1 MMNIE
6 STLTISH
13 RKMKKLICV
22 LMVFSL
28 SCSLGFAQSG
38 NGDQLR
44 ASYYH
49 SKFNGRK
56 TATGE
61 VYRDHLFTAASNMY
75 KLGTKLLV
83 TNLKTGKSVVV
94 TVNDRMASHMKGR
107 VDLSKSAF
115 SKIASLSSGL
125 VNVVVEVIT
134 HKAEPEI

>member
-1 MMNIE
+1 
-6 STLTISH
+6 
-13 RKMKKLICV
+13 MKKLICV
-22 LMVFSL
+22 LIVFSL
-28 SCSLGFAQSG
+28 SFSVSFAQSG
-38 NGDQLR
+38 NDHKLK

-61 VYRDHLFTAASNMY
+61 VYRDHLLTAASNMY

-107 VDLSKSAF
+107 VDLSKSAYT
-115 SKIASLSSGL
+115 KIASLSSGL
-125 VNVVVEVIT
+125 VNVAVEVIT
-134 HKAEPEI
+134 NKTEPEI